1 MLGPAELRF
10 IEEALR
16 EERPETAERAPR
28 SPYLSP
34 GFAAGL
40 AVTRAVAGTFKGRAP
55 RADAR

>member
-16 EERPETAERAPR
+16 EERPESGLRGLR

-34 GFAAGL
+34 NFAAGM
-40 AVTRAVAGTFKGRAP
+40 AVTRAMTGNLKRLDP